1 MTSRQRVLVIDDD
14 VMFGRVVARM
24 LAPEHD
30 VVTLTSGRE
39 ALTRIATGERFALI
53 LCDVMMPQVTGIDVY
68 KRIGVVAPELVD
80 RIVFV
85 SGGGFTAEAHAFLMQ
100 PHLHQIEKPFA
111 LVTFRQT
118 VAKHLQRLASQR

>member
-24 LAPEHD
+24 LAPDHD

-39 ALTRIATGERFALI
+39 ALARIGTGERFALI

-68 KRIGVVAPELVD
+68 NRISVIAPELVD
-80 RIVFV
+80 RVVFV
-85 SGGGFTAEAHAFLMQ
+85 SAGGFTPEAHVFLMQ

-118 VAKHLQRLASQR
+118 VAEHLRRLARQR